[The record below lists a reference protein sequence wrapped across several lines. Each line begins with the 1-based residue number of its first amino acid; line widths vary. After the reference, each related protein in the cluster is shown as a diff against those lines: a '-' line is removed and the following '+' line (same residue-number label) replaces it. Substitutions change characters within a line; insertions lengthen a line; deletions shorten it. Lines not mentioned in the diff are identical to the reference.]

1 MMGAVQAVSYPA
13 PPINKN
19 EILRY
24 AGARA
29 GDEALDSLL
38 DECISLAEDGFTY
51 RAAYAVYPITR
62 TKNGL
67 SFGFLSTDSRDLA
80 KNLDGCH
87 AVILFGAS
95 VGRTIDRLVLRE
107 SVLSPARALL
117 LDAHGTERVEALADT
132 LCRDLAVKYGEE
144 GCVLR
149 PRFSAG
155 YGDLPLSVQGDI
167 FSVLNLPKRLNVTLN
182 DSLLM
187 SPKKTVTA
195 FVGIAKKE

>member
-1 MMGAVQAVSYPA
+1 MVSYSA
-13 PPINKN
+13 PPINKK

-29 GDEALDSLL
+29 GGETLDLLL
-38 DECISLAEDGFTY
+38 DECVSLAADGFTY
-51 RAAYAVYPITR
+51 RAVYAVYPITR
-62 TKNGL
+62 TETGL
-67 SFGFLSTDSRDLA
+67 SFGTFFTESRDLA

-87 AVILFGAS
+87 AVIVFGAS

-132 LCRDLAVKYGEE
+132 LCRDLAAKYEKA

-149 PRFSAG
+149 PRFSPG
-155 YGDLPLSVQGDI
+155 YGDLPLSIQKDF
-167 FSVLNLPKRLNVTLN
+167 FSALSLHAWLNVSLN
-182 DSLLM
+182 DSLLI

-195 FVGIAKKE
+195 FVGIAAKE